1 MKKKIFVICL
11 CIILIAIT
19 VVFGSLAY
27 FTDSDSSDV
36 QSVVVG
42 NVKLKL
48 LDTGR
53 DIETLHHGEVIVPG
67 SSFEKTLT
75 VSNVGSCD
83 AYVRLHI
90 DIAEDTNRLFAFQ
103 LSDDVSI
110 MPGDDPTKAMLAP
123 VSPVA
128 DPVFVYSTGSYEE
141 NGVTYIRHTFTCK
154 APLMQG
160 TVSQSPCVSMKL
172 RDELDNADFENMGDL
187 VVHFVME
194 GIQTSSAFSSVQ
206 EAFVAFEIEVNN
218 P

>member
-19 VVFGSLAY
+19 MVFGSLAY
-27 FTDSDSSDV
+27 FTDSDYSDV

-42 NVKLKL
+42 NVKLEL

-75 VSNVGSCD
+75 VANVGSCD

-103 LSDDVSI
+103 LSDDVAI
-110 MPGDDPTKAMLAP
+110 ADGADATRAMIAP
-123 VSPVA
+123 VNSVA
-128 DPVFVYSTGSYEE
+128 DPAFAYSTGSFEE
-141 NGVTYIRHTFTCK
+141 GGVTYIRHTFTCK
-154 APLMQG
+154 EILLKNTESKTP
-160 TVSQSPCVSMKL
+160 VVSMKL
-172 RDELDNADFENMGDL
+172 RNELDNKDFENMGDL
-187 VVHFVME
+187 TVLFRME
-194 GIQTSSAFSSVQ
+194 GIQTSSAFANVTD
-206 EAFVAFEIEVNN
+206 AFLAFEAEVNK
-218 P
+218 

>member
-19 VVFGSLAY
+19 MVFGSLAY
-27 FTDSDSSDV
+27 FTDSDYSDV

-42 NVKLKL
+42 NVKLEL

-75 VSNVGSCD
+75 VANVGSCD

-103 LSDDVSI
+103 LSDDVAI
-110 MPGDDPTKAMLAP
+110 ADGADATGAMIAP
-123 VSPVA
+123 VNSVA
-128 DPVFVYSTGSYEE
+128 DPAFAYSTGSFEE
-141 NGVTYIRHTFTCK
+141 GGVTYIRHTFTCK
-154 APLMQG
+154 EILLKNTESKTP
-160 TVSQSPCVSMKL
+160 VVSMKL
-172 RDELDNADFENMGDL
+172 RNELDNKDFENMGDL
-187 VVHFVME
+187 TVLFRME
-194 GIQTSSAFSSVQ
+194 GIQTSSEFANVTDAFL
-206 EAFVAFEIEVNN
+206 AFEAEVNK
-218 P
+218 